1 MDKVLTD
8 APPTVTEAM
17 MREFGKELAD
27 CTPALDR
34 LGSTTDRPRPV
45 SDLAKRAC
53 AEYENAAKCFAAAKD
68 CDYDALSLGSDI
80 FAQAE
85 AKGFEI
91 KDSAH

>member
-8 APPTVTEAM
+8 APPTVTDSM

-34 LGSTTDRPRPV
+34 LGSTTDRLQPV
-45 SDLAKRAC
+45 SDLAERAC
-53 AEYENAAKCFAAAKD
+53 AEYENTAKRFAAAKD
-68 CDYDALSLGSDI
+68 RGFDALSKGSDL

-91 KDSAH
+91 KAAAQ